1 MAASQSLPAIAEP
14 VVHLPK
20 IPVAERYAAIY
31 IPTELETTAWSFLR
45 LLQRYLVL
53 AKEAR
58 QLYPV
63 AEEDSIWH
71 GVYLDIWKPGIVV
84 RSTTMMLE
92 LAMVMEERSK
102 KKKKKQKKKQRVAYK
117 RRKTKYDKVCIY
129 QTQQFGWS

>member
-1 MAASQSLPAIAEP
+1 MPP
-14 VVHLPK
+14 P
-20 IPVAERYAAIY
+20 
-31 IPTELETTAWSFLR
+31 
-45 LLQRYLVL
+45 
-53 AKEAR
+53 EAR

-71 GVYLDIWKPGIVV
+71 GVYVDIWKPGTVV

-92 LAMVMEERSK
+92 LAMVMEDRSKK
-102 KKKKKQKKKQRVAYK
+102 KKKKKQKKKKRQRVAYK